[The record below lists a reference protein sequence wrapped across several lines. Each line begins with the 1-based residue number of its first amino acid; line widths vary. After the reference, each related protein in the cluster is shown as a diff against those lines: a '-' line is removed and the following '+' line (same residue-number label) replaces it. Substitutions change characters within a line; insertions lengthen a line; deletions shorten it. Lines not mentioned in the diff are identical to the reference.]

1 MHTQLFVR
9 SVIAHEVDLR
19 LWQLVAIALVD
30 PALNGLRDV
39 GTFEAVEMVVAAR
52 IVAVGGEET
61 AHVAAFESH
70 AEIVGRAVDGRRQT
84 VDFYFMVRFR
94 HGAK

>member
-1 MHTQLFVR
+1 MC
-9 SVIAHEVDLR
+9 

-39 GTFEAVEMVVAAR
+39 GTFEAIEMVVAAR
-52 IVAVGGEET
+52 IVAVGSEET

-70 AEIVGRAVDGRRQT
+70 AEIVGRAVDWRGQA
-84 VDFYFMVRFR
+84 VDFYFMVRFKC
-94 HGAK
+94 GAK